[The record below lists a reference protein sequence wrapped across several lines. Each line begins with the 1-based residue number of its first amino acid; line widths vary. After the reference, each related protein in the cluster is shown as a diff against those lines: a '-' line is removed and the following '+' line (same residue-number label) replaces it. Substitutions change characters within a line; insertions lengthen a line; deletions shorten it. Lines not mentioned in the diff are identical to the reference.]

1 MIQLPEFE
9 MTNVMG
15 SDAYIYP
22 DTAAVLD
29 LDVVIPPGVDIIP
42 LQVSHVIT
50 CECETHKTGQLRA
63 YICSIFFCCL
73 FIFFIRNVVKS

>member
-1 MIQLPEFE
+1 

-50 CECETHKTGQLRA
+50 CECETHQTGQLRA
-63 YICSIFFCCL
+63 YICSIFFCL

>member
-1 MIQLPEFE
+1 

-50 CECETHKTGQLRA
+50 CECETHQTGQLRA
-63 YICSIFFCCL
+63 YICSIFLL
-73 FIFFIRNVVKS
+73 FVYIFHQKCGKKLISLK